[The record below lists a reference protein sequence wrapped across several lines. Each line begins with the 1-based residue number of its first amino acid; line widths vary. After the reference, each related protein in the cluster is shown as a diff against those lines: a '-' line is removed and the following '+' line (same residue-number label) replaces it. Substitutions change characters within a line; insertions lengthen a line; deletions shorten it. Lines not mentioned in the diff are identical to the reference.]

1 LPGQPSVSVNIPE
14 RVRRLVHEHLP
25 SMEHVELLLLLV
37 NASDQSFLPSD
48 AARELQV
55 ESDVTAR
62 RLADLAGA
70 RLAAREGPAGMER
83 FRYAPGDLDVRQAV
97 EQLVEAY
104 RTRPVSLIRVVYERP
119 PESAQHFAD
128 AFRLRKE

>member
-1 LPGQPSVSVNIPE
+1 MSVNIPE

-37 NASDQSFLPSD
+37 NTEKEGFLPSD
-48 AARELQV
+48 AAKQLGVDSQLTV
-55 ESDVTAR
+55 R
-62 RLADLAGA
+62 RLGDLANSG
-70 RLAAREGPAGMER
+70 LAIKEGPPGLER
-83 FRYAPGDLDVRQAV
+83 YRYQPRDLDLRHAV

-119 PESAQHFAD
+119 PESAQRFAD
-128 AFRLRKE
+128 SFRLRKE

>member
-1 LPGQPSVSVNIPE
+1 MSVNIPE

-37 NASDQSFLPSD
+37 NSTDQSFLPSD

-55 ESDVTAR
+55 EPEATSR
-62 RLADLAGA
+62 RLADLADS
-70 RLAAREGPAGMER
+70 RLVAREGPAGMER
-83 FRYAPGDLDVRQAV
+83 YRYAPADLDLRNAV
-97 EQLVEAY
+97 EQLADAY

-119 PESAQHFAD
+119 PESAQRFAD

>member
-1 LPGQPSVSVNIPE
+1 MSVNIPE

-37 NASDQSFLPSD
+37 NSEKEGFLPSD
-48 AARELQV
+48 AAKQLGVDSEL
-55 ESDVTAR
+55 TAR
-62 RLADLAGA
+62 RLADLVNSG
-70 RLAAREGPAGMER
+70 LAVKEGPPGLER
-83 FRYAPGDLDVRQAV
+83 YRYHPSDLDLRQAV
-97 EQLVEAY
+97 EQLVDAY

-119 PESAQHFAD
+119 PESAQRFAD

>member
-1 LPGQPSVSVNIPE
+1 MSVNIPE

-37 NASDQSFLPSD
+37 NSEKEGFLPSD
-48 AARELQV
+48 AAKQLSVDSELTV
-55 ESDVTAR
+55 R
-62 RLADLAGA
+62 RLGDLANAG
-70 RLAAREGPAGMER
+70 LAVKEGPPGLER
-83 FRYAPGDLDVRQAV
+83 YRYQPSDLDLRQAV

-119 PESAQHFAD
+119 PESAQRFAD

>member
-1 LPGQPSVSVNIPE
+1 VSVNIPE

-37 NASDQSFLPSD
+37 NSEKEGFLPSD
-48 AARELQV
+48 AAKQLGVDSEL
-55 ESDVTAR
+55 TTR
-62 RLADLAGA
+62 RLADLVNSG
-70 RLAAREGPAGMER
+70 LAVKEGPPGLER
-83 FRYAPGDLDVRQAV
+83 YRYHPSDLDLRQAV
-97 EQLVEAY
+97 EQLVDAY

-119 PESAQHFAD
+119 PESAQRFAD